1 MGRVGRHLPG
11 FHCCPSLNDL
21 LFPMMMGVDQIS
33 NGIISDA
40 AYPFHKMDDNR
51 PTGRHHGI
59 DNLTA
64 IVGKDEV

>member
-1 MGRVGRHLPG
+1 
-11 FHCCPSLNDL
+11 
-21 LFPMMMGVDQIS
+21 MMMGVDQIS

-40 AYPFHKMDDNR
+40 AYLFHKMDDNR

-64 IVGKDEV
+64 IVANDEV